1 MIILNF
7 IIILNSK
14 INNKN
19 LEEYQKKWINGQ
31 ISNLEYIMWLNFFSN
46 RALRDIT
53 QYPIFP
59 WILQK
64 Y

>member
-31 ISNLEYIMWLNFFSN
+31 ISNLEYI
-46 RALRDIT
+46 I
-53 QYPIFP
+53 
-59 WILQK
+59 
-64 Y
+64 